1 MIDRRAAIA
10 ATHTPTAIPA
20 HSVVLSARRVA
31 SPPPAAAGATASI
44 SSPPPAPAVRR
55 IPVRAL
61 STARALRVLVAE
73 MKTPGFTPLLDAL
86 AMSGFDVHPAE
97 GADDLLY
104 QCECAPPDV
113 LVLDAELPG
122 CDGYEIC
129 DQLRHDIRLADMT
142 VVMLCDASDEM
153 KRTYLGQMVDFVG
166 GDYFLAKPCDSRL
179 VARLVEDIAG
189 SEEPPQMIDRFPTRS
204 VLPSGGQCSSDSR

>member
-1 MIDRRAAIA
+1 M
-10 ATHTPTAIPA
+10 
-20 HSVVLSARRVA
+20 
-31 SPPPAAAGATASI
+31 TASM
-44 SSPPPAPAVRR
+44 SAPGAVVRR
-55 IPVRAL
+55 IPVRAPNV
-61 STARALRVLVAE
+61 ARALRVLVAE
-73 MKTPGFTPLLDAL
+73 KSAPGLTPLLDAL
-86 AMSGFDVHPAE
+86 ALSGFDVRPAD
-97 GADDLLY
+97 GAEDLLY

-122 CDGYEIC
+122 GDGYELC

-179 VARLVEDIAG
+179 VARLVEDIARA
-189 SEEPPQMIDRFPTRS
+189 ETAPQMIDRFPTRS
-204 VLPSGGQCSSDSR
+204 VLPGGGQSSSEPR